1 LTFAAGV
8 LHALTEPLG
17 QGIMQRAFAEVVLL
31 GIAGGA
37 LGCWIVLYGLSYS
50 TESLAHGMFP
60 GLVVAGIAGVP
71 LLLGGLA
78 GVLVAAVAIA
88 LARRAPEIG
97 GDTAVAIVVTSLFG
111 LGVLLALSPSAPPGV
126 QNLLFGDVLG
136 VGDLDLTLA
145 AVLAVVV
152 VCSLRVLHGRLLV
165 VGFDR
170 GSARA
175 FGADPRV
182 ADTVLLILVAVAIL
196 VGIQGLG
203 NLLVVAVFVAPAAA
217 ARVLTT
223 RMAPMLATAVGVAMV
238 AGVAGLYLSYYSG
251 TATGAS
257 IAVAMVAAY
266 LCAAAGARVY
276 SG

>member
-1 LTFAAGV
+1 LTFAAAA

-60 GLVVAGIAGVP
+60 GLVLAGIAGVP

-136 VGDLDLTLA
+136 VSDLDLTLA

-152 VCSLRVLHGRLLV
+152 VGSLGVLHGRLLV

-182 ADTVLLILVAVAIL
+182 VDAVLLILVAVAIL

-217 ARVLTT
+217 ARVLTS
-223 RMAPMLATAVGVAMV
+223 RMAPMLATAVGVAV
-238 AGVAGLYLSYYSG
+238 IAGVTGLYLSYYSG